1 MVDPIVIHITKRL
14 RQIARELDIHSKHIQ
29 ETYKITVPQLI
40 CLREIYEHGPISL
53 GALTKIVFLNSS
65 TVTGIVDRLEK
76 RNLVRR
82 TRVSRDRRKIH
93 VEITEE
99 GMEFIKTAPTPLQDQ
114 FVERLQKLEDEEV
127 QAILWAI
134 ERLVNL
140 LSTSDEEEKDPKK
153 PVIGMEFP
161 MPIGGKENAGAEN
174 KSS

>member
-1 MVDPIVIHITKRL
+1 MVDPTVVHITKRL

-40 CLREIYEHGPISL
+40 CLREIHEYGPISL

-82 TRVSRDRRKIH
+82 TRVSKDRRKIH
-93 VEITEE
+93 VEITED
-99 GMEFIKTAPTPLQDQ
+99 GVEFIKNAPTPLQDT
-114 FVERLQKLEDEEV
+114 FVKRLQQLSEEEV

-134 ERLVNL
+134 ERLVQL
-140 LSTSDEEEKDPKK
+140 LTSDAEGIPEQ
-153 PVIGMEFP
+153 PVIP
-161 MPIGGKENAGAEN
+161 VAGGETPAAKPEEPQ
-174 KSS
+174 S